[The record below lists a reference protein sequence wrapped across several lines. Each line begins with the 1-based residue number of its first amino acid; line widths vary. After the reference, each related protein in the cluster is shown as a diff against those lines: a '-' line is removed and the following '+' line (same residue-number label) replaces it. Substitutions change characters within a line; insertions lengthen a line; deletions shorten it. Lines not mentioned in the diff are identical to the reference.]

1 MSRTRSKTGNYA
13 SKYYDPDKAHEYYMA
28 HRQLTGRTSTKGMTT
43 TQKEA
48 LSYIKQQLKEEKTS
62 VLSSTKETLD
72 GQIKALRQTI
82 KDYIAKLREKKS
94 AALKATKNSAEK
106 QRIRDEYNAQTKAY
120 RASMKEQ
127 ISTARAAYKEF
138 KTKLKDYYTEKYNQE
153 YDNVKAN
160 MK

>member
-13 SKYYDPDKAHEYYMA
+13 SKYYDPDKAHEYYLA
-28 HRQLTGRTSTKGMTT
+28 HKQSTGRTSTKGMSD

-48 LSYIKQQLKEEKTS
+48 LTYIKQQLKEEKSS

-72 GQIKALRQTI
+72 GQIKTLRQTVS
-82 KDYIAKLREKKS
+82 DYITKMREKKS
-94 AALKATKNSAEK
+94 AALKATKDKAEK
-106 QRIRDEYNAQTKAY
+106 QRIRDEYNTKTKAL

-127 ISTARAAYKEF
+127 ISTARSAYKEF
-138 KTKLKDYYTEKYNQE
+138 KTNLKAYYTEKYNQE

-160 MK
+160 M